1 MACVVF
7 TLPELTLR
15 VNAVTFWNK
24 LKSNRIVALLSK
36 TISAFG
42 EDNGSLLAAGVAYN
56 LLFSIFPFALVTIS
70 VAGFFMESPRFESQV
85 INAIANLIPVAKGML
100 ETNLHEVVRSRAET
114 GIIAVLVLIWSASS
128 FFNALRNS
136 LNKAWG
142 IKGEVSF
149 FKGRMKDI
157 AMLVGSFVLLLAY
170 IWLSTVI
177 RIIHAAHFHSDD
189 FQFLNSTTISSTIFS
204 ISNLILA
211 FGVILLLYR
220 FIPSH
225 NPAWKDIWPGALLA
239 SASVEI
245 IRFGFIWYIGE
256 FSNYNLVYGSIG
268 AVIAL
273 LAFIYLSAWA
283 LLFFAELSA
292 NSLSVKSK

>member
-1 MACVVF
+1 MNGMS
-7 TLPELTLR
+7 L
-15 VNAVTFWNK
+15 WNRF
-24 LKSNRIVALLSK
+24 KSNSAVVLLSK
-36 TISAFG
+36 TINAFG

-70 VAGFFMESPRFESQV
+70 VAGFFMESPRFETQV
-85 INAIANLIPVAKGML
+85 INAIANLIPVARDML

-114 GIIAVLVLIWSASS
+114 GVVAVALLIWSASS
-128 FFNALRNS
+128 FFNALRKS

-142 IKGEVSF
+142 IKAEVSF
-149 FKGRMKDI
+149 FRGQAKDI
-157 AMLVGSFVLLLAY
+157 AMLIGSFILLLLY
-170 IWLSTVI
+170 MWLSTLV
-177 RIIHAAHFHSDD
+177 RIIHATHFHSED

-204 ISNLILA
+204 VSNVILA
-211 FGVILLLYR
+211 FGVILLLYK

-225 NPAWKDIWPGALLA
+225 NPHWKDIWPGALLA
-239 SASVEI
+239 AASVEI
-245 IRFGFIWYIGE
+245 IRFGFIWYIGD

-292 NSLSVKSK
+292 TSLSLKSR